1 MTPNPTHPCP
11 QNCLWHTDLYS
22 CIQDQALFSHFPSSR
37 LTDGGKNQ
45 TDWYWWWIWPSR
57 SSFCYCSSFRGF
69 QLWFKSFYSF
79 FGLFTALELLHGAL
93 DQKADTEMQDRQ
105 PLLPFFLDWRRS
117 KKHLKRLVLGLF
129 LDIKHIDKRSMLPS
143 SFPLKP

>member
-1 MTPNPTHPCP
+1 MGEKIKLIDTGDGSDPPGPVSAIVLVSEDF
-11 QNCLWHTDLYS
+11 NCGFN
-22 CIQDQALFSHFPSSR
+22 LFT
-37 LTDGGKNQ
+37 L
-45 TDWYWWWIWPSR
+45 
-57 SSFCYCSSFRGF
+57 
-69 QLWFKSFYSF
+69 F